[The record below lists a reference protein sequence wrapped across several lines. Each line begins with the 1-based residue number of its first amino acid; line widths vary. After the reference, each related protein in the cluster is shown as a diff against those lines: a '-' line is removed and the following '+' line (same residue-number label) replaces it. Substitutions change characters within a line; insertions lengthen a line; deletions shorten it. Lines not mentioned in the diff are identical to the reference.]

1 MSQKKKN
8 SSVSIIV
15 FAVLAVL
22 WGVEII
28 FFYESLDRA
37 QEERDRLI
45 EQERAKAE
53 ERAQFERRAEEL
65 REYTDRMI
73 KDPEFVGTEAR
84 EITGGAV
91 EGEVVIRPE
100 EI

>member
-1 MSQKKKN
+1 MPPKKN
-8 SSVSIIV
+8 NTVSVVV

-37 QEERDRLI
+37 QEERDRLV
-45 EQERAKAE
+45 EQERVKAE

-73 KDPEFVGTEAR
+73 KDPDFVGAEAR

-91 EGEVVIRPE
+91 EGEVVIRPDGV
-100 EI
+100 